1 MHQVSETTKTETTR
15 SAEAIVESPSF
26 KQLMREKKAFILPA
40 ILFCLIFYFT
50 LPIMTS
56 YFTFLNRPL
65 LGDITGAW
73 VFAFLQFIMT
83 WTFCTLYSKKA
94 RSFDR
99 LVEQIKEESK

>member
-1 MHQVSETTKTETTR
+1 MHQVSETAKTETTR
-15 SAEAIVESPSF
+15 SAQTIVESASF
-26 KQLMREKKAFILPA
+26 KQLMREKNAFILPA
-40 ILFCLIFYFT
+40 IVFCLIFYFT

-73 VFAFLQFIMT
+73 LFAFLQFIMT
-83 WTFCTLYSKKA
+83 WTFCTLYNKKA

-99 LVEQIKEESK
+99 LVEQIKEESR